1 MERKS
6 SMYFYIFRNT
16 KTAKGG
22 ERMDIYIKPNE
33 KITITGR
40 KIVYLKDVGELWIP
54 GQSSAC
60 LENLVVFQIPEDT
73 EKTYLLSVMDIIK
86 AITLKFTDA
95 TVNNVGETD
104 ILLVYQQK
112 RQQPNKS
119 WLYSK
124 IAFISLVLFAGAS
137 TSIMSFHSDAQI
149 PKIFQNYYY
158 IFFGEYNDMPLILA
172 IPYTIGLGVGIILFF
187 NHFSKKYITKD
198 PTPIEIEMTTY
209 EKEANTSMIDALNKN
224 SKSGDS
230 S

>member
-1 MERKS
+1 
-6 SMYFYIFRNT
+6 MYFYIFRNT

-54 GQSSAC
+54 GQSSAS

-112 RQQPNKS
+112 RQQSNKP